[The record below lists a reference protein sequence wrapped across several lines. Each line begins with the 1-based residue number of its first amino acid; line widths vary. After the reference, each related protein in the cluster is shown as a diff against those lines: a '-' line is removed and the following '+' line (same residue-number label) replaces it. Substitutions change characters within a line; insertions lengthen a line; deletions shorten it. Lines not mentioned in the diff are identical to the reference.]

1 MPRAGT
7 EGQVSSPEMTTPTSP
22 LLDPLTSPLDS
33 RQRAV
38 VQRVSDA
45 ERAHILALPSN
56 DPLDAKLRDRVEAT
70 GPELFG
76 QAEAI
81 RMTLA
86 LNASTLDSIAEHLST
101 RVNRVVL
108 VGCGDS
114 LAVMVAARQAL
125 ETMLGV
131 PCEPV
136 QSLEFAYY
144 QAHLVDEGTAV
155 IALSSSGETTRT
167 VEALLVAQHR
177 GSYTVAIT
185 NTVGSTLQTEAATAL
200 QIEATR
206 VGWPTQSSTAAL
218 ALLLELA
225 VRIGERRVPAE
236 AAPLRLTLDG
246 LPGVMYRVLMRID
259 PLIAGIA
266 ELEVAAGVQTVLFAG
281 AGPNLASAIIGAAKV
296 KECTTLHA
304 ADIEV
309 EEYHHYNSQKAG
321 EPLFLLAPSGPSV
334 PRAADTAR
342 DALRWGGRLY
352 VATTEGEHAFDD
364 FAGQVITLPAVP
376 EPLSPLLYVLVAQ
389 LVGYHLG
396 LSCHAA
402 AARDE

>member
-1 MPRAGT
+1 MSAP
-7 EGQVSSPEMTTPTSP
+7 VSP
-22 LLDPLTSPLDS
+22 LLDAGTSPLDD

-38 VQRVSDA
+38 VQRVADA

-56 DPLDAKLRDRVEAT
+56 DPLDPKLRSRVEAT

-76 QAEAI
+76 QPAAI
-81 RMTLA
+81 RATLQ
-86 LNASTLDSIAEHLST
+86 LNAAALDSIAERLT
-101 RVNRVVL
+101 GGIRRVVL

-114 LAVMVAARQAL
+114 LAVMIAARQAM
-125 ETMLGV
+125 ENMLGV
-131 PCEPV
+131 PCEPM

-144 QAHLVDEGTAV
+144 HAGLADAATAV

-167 VEALLVAQHR
+167 VEALLIAQHR
-177 GSYTVAIT
+177 GSYTVSLT
-185 NTVGSTLQTEAATAL
+185 NTPGSTLQTEADTSLA
-200 QIEATR
+200 IKATR

-225 VRIGERRVPAE
+225 IRVGERRVSDR
-236 AAPLRLTLDG
+236 AAPLRAAFDG
-246 LPGVMYRVLMRID
+246 LPDAMAEALDRLD

-266 ELEVAAGVQTVLFAG
+266 EAEVAAGVQTVLFSG

-304 ADIEV
+304 IEIQV

-321 EPLFLLAPSGPSV
+321 EPLFLFAPSGPSV
-334 PRAADTAR
+334 PRAVDTGT

-352 VATTEGEHAFDD
+352 VVTTEGERAFD
-364 FAGQVITLPAVP
+364 GLGGRVITLPPVP
-376 EPLSPLLYVLVAQ
+376 EPLSPLLYVLPAQ

-396 LSCHAA
+396 LACYE
-402 AARDE
+402 AARG

>member
-1 MPRAGT
+1 MNPLA
-7 EGQVSSPEMTTPTSP
+7 SP
-22 LLDPLTSPLDS
+22 LLDPAASPLDD

-38 VQRVSDA
+38 IQRVSDA

-56 DPLDAKLRDRVEAT
+56 DPLDPKLRFRVEAT

-76 QAEAI
+76 QPAAI
-81 RMTLA
+81 QATLRQNDAA
-86 LNASTLDSIAEHLST
+86 LDAIADRLT
-101 RVNRVVL
+101 MGINRVVL

-114 LAVMVAARQAL
+114 LAVMIAARQAL
-125 ETMLGV
+125 ETALGI
-131 PCEPV
+131 PCEPM

-144 QAHLVDEGTAV
+144 HANLVDAGAAV

-167 VEALLVAQHR
+167 VEALLVAQR
-177 GSYTVAIT
+177 SGSYTVALT
-185 NTVGSTLQTEAATAL
+185 NTDGSTLQQEADTAL
-200 QIEATR
+200 KIEATR

-225 VRIGERRVPAE
+225 IRIAERRAHPK
-236 AAPLRLTLDG
+236 AASLRKAFDEIPDAMAQVLTE
-246 LPGVMYRVLMRID
+246 ID
-259 PLIAGIA
+259 PLIASIA
-266 ELEVAAGVQTVLFAG
+266 EAEVAKQVQTVLFSG
-281 AGPNLASAIIGAAKV
+281 AGPNLASAIVGAAKV

-304 ADIEV
+304 LDIQI

-334 PRAADTAR
+334 PRAVDTGT

-352 VATTEGEHAFDD
+352 VVTTEGEHAFDHLG
-364 FAGQVITLPAVP
+364 APVITLPAVP
-376 EPLSPLLYVLVAQ
+376 ESLSPLLYLLPAQ

-396 LSCHAA
+396 LSSYAA
-402 AARDE
+402 AVANA

>member
-1 MPRAGT
+1 MSAPA
-7 EGQVSSPEMTTPTSP
+7 SP
-22 LLDPLTSPLDS
+22 LLDPGTSPLDV

-38 VQRVSDA
+38 VRRVSDA

-56 DPLDAKLRDRVEAT
+56 DPLDPKLHFRVEAT

-76 QAEAI
+76 QPAAI
-81 RMTLA
+81 RATLQ
-86 LNASTLDSIAEHLST
+86 LNGQTLDVIADRLAAGV
-101 RVNRVVL
+101 RRVVL

-114 LAVMVAARQAL
+114 LAVMIAARQAL
-125 ETMLGV
+125 ECMLGV
-131 PCEPV
+131 PCEPM
-136 QSLEFAYY
+136 QSLDFAYY
-144 QAHLVDEGTAV
+144 HAQVVDADTAV

-177 GSYTVAIT
+177 GSYTVSLS
-185 NTVGSTLQTEAATAL
+185 NTAGSTLQSEADTSL
-200 QIEATR
+200 KIEATR

-225 VRIGERRVPAE
+225 IRVGERRVPTA
-236 AAPLRLTLDG
+236 AAPLRAAFDE
-246 LPGVMYRVLMRID
+246 LPDVMAQVLGRID
-259 PLIAGIA
+259 PQLADIAGY
-266 ELEVAAGVQTVLFAG
+266 EVDAGVQTVLFSG
-281 AGPNLASAIIGAAKV
+281 AGPNLASAIVGAAKV

-304 ADIEV
+304 VDIQI

-334 PRAADTAR
+334 PRAVDTGT

-352 VATTEGEHAFDD
+352 VVTTENEHAFDD
-364 FAGQVITLPAVP
+364 LTGRVIGLPPVP
-376 EPLSPLLYVLVAQ
+376 EPLSPLIYLLPAQ

-396 LSCHAA
+396 LRCYAVAA
-402 AARDE
+402 GDD

>member
-1 MPRAGT
+1 
-7 EGQVSSPEMTTPTSP
+7 MTTLASP
-22 LLDPLTSPLDS
+22 LLDPANGLLDD

-56 DPLDAKLRDRVEAT
+56 DPLDEKLRHRVRAT

-76 QAEAI
+76 QPAAI
-81 RMTLA
+81 RATLQ
-86 LNASTLDSIAEHLST
+86 LNATTLDAIADRLAGGV
-101 RVNRVVL
+101 RRVVL

-114 LAVMVAARQAL
+114 LAVMVAARDAL
-125 ETMLGV
+125 EGMLGV

-144 QAHLVDEGTAV
+144 QSRLADPDTAV
-155 IALSSSGETTRT
+155 VALSSSGETTRT
-167 VEALLVAQHR
+167 VEALLAAQHR

-185 NTVGSTLQTEAATAL
+185 NTAGSTLQTEASVAL
-200 QIEATR
+200 KIEATR

-225 VRIGERRVPAE
+225 IRVGERRVPA
-236 AAPLRLTLDG
+236 AAAELRAAFDALPDLMTDELNRLD
-246 LPGVMYRVLMRID
+246 PVV
-259 PLIAGIA
+259 AAIA
-266 ELEVAAGVQTVLFAG
+266 EHEVAAGVRHVLFSG
-281 AGPNLASAIIGAAKV
+281 GGPNLATAIVGAAKV

-304 ADIEV
+304 TEIQV
-309 EEYHHYNSQKAG
+309 EEYHHYNSQKAD
-321 EPLFLLAPSGPSV
+321 EPLVLFAPAGPCV
-334 PRAADTAR
+334 PRAVDTAR

-352 VATTEGEHAFDD
+352 VVTSEAERAFGDCG
-364 FAGQVITLPAVP
+364 GQVIALPNVP
-376 EPLSPLLYVLVAQ
+376 ESLSPLLYLLPAQ

-396 LSCHAA
+396 LCSYDAA
-402 AARDE
+402 AAGG

>member
-1 MPRAGT
+1 
-7 EGQVSSPEMTTPTSP
+7 MTTLASP
-22 LLDPLTSPLDS
+22 LLDPANSLLDE

-56 DPLDAKLRDRVEAT
+56 DPLDAKLRFRVEAT

-76 QAEAI
+76 QPAAI
-81 RMTLA
+81 RATLQ
-86 LNASTLDSIAEHLST
+86 LNATTLDAIADRLAGGVS
-101 RVNRVVL
+101 RVVL

-114 LAVMVAARQAL
+114 LAVMVAARHAL
-125 ETMLGV
+125 ESMLGV

-144 QAHLVDEGTAV
+144 QARLADSGTAV

-167 VEALLVAQHR
+167 VEALLAAQHR

-185 NTVGSTLQTEAATAL
+185 NTAGSTLQAEASVAL
-200 QIEATR
+200 EIKATR

-225 VRIGERRVPAE
+225 IRVGERRVPAE
-236 AAPLRLTLDG
+236 AAGLRAAFDALPDTMIDVLD
-246 LPGVMYRVLMRID
+246 RID
-259 PLIAGIA
+259 PVLAAIA
-266 ELEVAAGVQTVLFAG
+266 EREVAAGVRHVLFSG
-281 AGPNLASAIIGAAKV
+281 GGPNLATAIVGAAKV

-304 ADIEV
+304 TEIQV

-321 EPLFLLAPSGPSV
+321 EPLFLFAPSGPTV
-334 PRAADTAR
+334 PRAVDTGR

-352 VATTEGEHAFDD
+352 VVTSDGERAFDD
-364 FAGQVITLPAVP
+364 CGGQVIALPAVS
-376 EPLSPLLYVLVAQ
+376 ESLSPLLYLLPAQ

-396 LSCHAA
+396 LRSYDAA
-402 AARDE
+402 AAGG

>member
-1 MPRAGT
+1 MNPLA
-7 EGQVSSPEMTTPTSP
+7 SP
-22 LLDPLTSPLDS
+22 LLDPAASPLDD

-38 VQRVSDA
+38 IQRVSDA

-56 DPLDAKLRDRVEAT
+56 DPLDPKLRFRVEAT

-76 QAEAI
+76 QPAAI
-81 RMTLA
+81 QATLRQNDAA
-86 LNASTLDSIAEHLST
+86 LDAIADRLT
-101 RVNRVVL
+101 MGINRVVL

-114 LAVMVAARQAL
+114 LAVMIAARQAL
-125 ETMLGV
+125 ETALGI
-131 PCEPV
+131 PCEPM

-144 QAHLVDEGTAV
+144 HANLVDAGAAV

-167 VEALLVAQHR
+167 VEALLVAQR
-177 GSYTVAIT
+177 SGSYTVALT
-185 NTVGSTLQTEAATAL
+185 NTDGSTLQQEADTAL
-200 QIEATR
+200 KIEATR

-225 VRIGERRVPAE
+225 IRIAERRAHPK
-236 AAPLRLTLDG
+236 AASLRKAFDEIPDAMAQVLTE
-246 LPGVMYRVLMRID
+246 ID
-259 PLIAGIA
+259 PLIASIA
-266 ELEVAAGVQTVLFAG
+266 EAEVAKQVQTVLFSG
-281 AGPNLASAIIGAAKV
+281 AGPNLASAIVGAAKV

-304 ADIEV
+304 LDIQI

-334 PRAADTAR
+334 PRAVDTGA

-352 VATTEGEHAFDD
+352 VVTTEGEHAFDHLG
-364 FAGQVITLPAVP
+364 APVITLPAVP
-376 EPLSPLLYVLVAQ
+376 ESLSPLLYLLPAQ

-396 LSCHAA
+396 LSSYAA
-402 AARDE
+402 AVANA

>member
-1 MPRAGT
+1 M
-7 EGQVSSPEMTTPTSP
+7 STPASP
-22 LLDPLTSPLDS
+22 LLDPSTSPLDP
-33 RQRAV
+33 RQQAV

-56 DPLDAKLRDRVEAT
+56 DPLDAKLRFRVQAT

-76 QAEAI
+76 QPEAI
-81 RMTLA
+81 RATLSV
-86 LNASTLDSIAEHLST
+86 NATTLDAIADRLVSGV
-101 RVNRVVL
+101 RRVVL

-114 LAVMVAARQAL
+114 LAVMVAARQVL
-125 ETMLGV
+125 ESMLGV

-144 QAHLVDEGTAV
+144 QADLVDDGTAV

-167 VEALLVAQHR
+167 VEALLMAQLR
-177 GSYTVAIT
+177 GSYTVAVT
-185 NTVGSTLQTEAATAL
+185 NTAGSTLQTEATTSL
-200 QIEATR
+200 RIEATR

-225 VRIGERRVPAE
+225 IRVGERRLPTQ
-236 AAPLRLTLDG
+236 AATLRAAFDG
-246 LPGVMYRVLMRID
+246 LPEVMAQLLNRID
-259 PLIAGIA
+259 PLIADIA
-266 ELEVAAGVQTVLFAG
+266 RSEVSAGVQNVLFSG
-281 AGPNLASAIIGAAKV
+281 AGPNLASAIVGAAKV

-304 ADIEV
+304 VEIQV

-334 PRAADTAR
+334 SRAVDTAR

-352 VATTEGEHAFDD
+352 VVTTEGERAFDD
-364 FAGQVITLPAVP
+364 VGGQIIAMPPVP
-376 EPLSPLLYVLVAQ
+376 ESLSPLLYLLVAQ

-396 LSCHAA
+396 LSRYAA
-402 AARDE
+402 AVRDE

>member
-1 MPRAGT
+1 MNVPA
-7 EGQVSSPEMTTPTSP
+7 SP
-22 LLDPLTSPLDS
+22 LLDADVSPLDA

-56 DPLDAKLRDRVEAT
+56 DPLDAKLRFRVEAT

-76 QAEAI
+76 QPAAI
-81 RMTLA
+81 RATLGS
-86 LNASTLDSIAEHLST
+86 NATTLDVIAAKLAAGV
-101 RVNRVVL
+101 RRVVL

-125 ETMLGV
+125 ESMLGV

-144 QAHLVDEGTAV
+144 QADLIGADSAV

-167 VEALLVAQHR
+167 VEALLMAQHR

-185 NTVGSTLQTEAATAL
+185 NTAGSTLQTEASTSL
-200 QIEATR
+200 KIEATR

-225 VRIGERRVPAE
+225 IRVGERRVPAE
-236 AAPLRLTLDG
+236 AAILRAAFDG
-246 LPGVMYRVLMRID
+246 LPDRMAEVLARID
-259 PLIAGIA
+259 PVIAAIA
-266 ELEVAAGVQTVLFAG
+266 EAEVALGVRNVLFSG
-281 AGPNLASAIIGAAKV
+281 AGPNLASAIVGAAKV

-304 ADIEV
+304 VDIQV

-321 EPLFLLAPSGPSV
+321 EPLFLIAPSGPSV
-334 PRAADTAR
+334 PRAVDTGR
-342 DALRWGGRLY
+342 DALRWDGRLY
-352 VATTEGEHAFDD
+352 VVTTVGERAFDELG
-364 FAGQVITLPAVP
+364 AQVITMPAVP
-376 EPLSPLLYVLVAQ
+376 ESLSPLLYLLAVQ

-396 LSCHAA
+396 LSSYAA
-402 AARDE
+402 AVRDE

>member
-1 MPRAGT
+1 
-7 EGQVSSPEMTTPTSP
+7 V
-22 LLDPLTSPLDS
+22 
-33 RQRAV
+33 RQRGV

-56 DPLDAKLRDRVEAT
+56 DPLDPKLRFRVEAT

-76 QAEAI
+76 QPAAI
-81 RMTLA
+81 TATLQ
-86 LNASTLDSIAEHLST
+86 LNAQNLDVIADRLAAGV
-101 RVNRVVL
+101 RRVVL

-114 LAVMVAARQAL
+114 LAVMIAARQAL
-125 ETMLGV
+125 ECMLGV
-131 PCEPV
+131 PCEPM

-144 QAHLVDEGTAV
+144 HAHLVGADTAV

-177 GSYTVAIT
+177 GSYTVSLT
-185 NTVGSTLQTEAATAL
+185 NTAGSTLQSEADTSL
-200 QIEATR
+200 KIEATR

-225 VRIGERRVPAE
+225 IRLGERRVPTE
-236 AAPLRLTLDG
+236 AAPLRAAFDE
-246 LPGVMYRVLMRID
+246 LPAVMAQVVDRID
-259 PLIAGIA
+259 PLIADITGY
-266 ELEVAAGVQTVLFAG
+266 EVDAGVQTVLFSG
-281 AGPNLASAIIGAAKV
+281 AGPNLASAIVGAAKV

-304 ADIEV
+304 VDIQI

-334 PRAADTAR
+334 PRAVDTGT

-352 VATTEGEHAFDD
+352 VVTTEGEHAFDD
-364 FAGQVITLPAVP
+364 LTGRVIGLPPVP
-376 EPLSPLLYVLVAQ
+376 EPLSPLLYLLPAQ

-396 LSCHAA
+396 LSCYAA
-402 AARDE
+402 AAADA